1 MKAHGE
7 KSDLELLVQTR
18 PEETVELEGELGHVK
33 MIPFSGTV
41 SGELFQGVIEP
52 CGVDTQVTDAAGVR
66 HMSARYMLTGTDCT
80 GQSCRIYVEND
91 GWFTNGERPK
101 PWHSVPRFRTDSAAL
116 APILHRGQWRGDDQK
131 LFEFASAVWYNCPS
145 NSQIQLKQDRRG
157 RGQAL
162 SAERGG
168 GRRGDGRRGP
178 RTGVLVVAAYPGL

>member
-7 KSDLELLVQTR
+7 KAVLELLVQTR

-41 SGELFQGVIEP
+41 GGELFQGVIEP

-116 APILHRGQWRGDDQK
+116 APILHRGCFIGEGLRQ
-131 LFEFASAVWYNCPS
+131 E
-145 NSQIQLKQDRRG
+145 
-157 RGQAL
+157 
-162 SAERGG
+162 
-168 GRRGDGRRGP
+168 DGLHIRFYK
-178 RTGVLVVAAYPGL
+178 TEND